1 MSAAACNNDAQ
12 PKQKHVLRSVHSLDT
27 SHCSSEFTPS
37 STNNSLL
44 LGHDLSGRQ
53 PSKGILKPSPPPSPS
68 FVSISSRSS
77 TSSGRPLAHSRSLQF
92 ASPYRSPPA
101 SPTINGPPP
110 PVPPLPAFVFTG
122 AEKEKDDDE
131 EKDSKEKGE
140 KEAMKEKPKKRRH
153 SRAGV
158 PPTSHPVLY
167 VCTLVHSLVS
177 PPIFVVTTR
186 TPKDSSTVTSI
197 RYSYIL
203 HPRS

>member
-27 SHCSSEFTPS
+27 SHGSSEFTPS

-44 LGHDLSGRQ
+44 LGHDLLGRQ

-101 SPTINGPPP
+101 SPTIDAPPP

-122 AEKEKDDDE
+122 AEKEKDVDE
-131 EKDSKEKGE
+131 EKEKEKEKGE

-153 SRAGV
+153 SRAGDNPATYCEILFLL
-158 PPTSHPVLY
+158 PPALA
-167 VCTLVHSLVS
+167 
-177 PPIFVVTTR
+177 FVV
-186 TPKDSSTVTSI
+186 PVTSSSI
-197 RYSYIL
+197 HSEPEPEL
-203 HPRS
+203 